1 MAKTPSPVIL
11 TVSPDDL
18 ALDNEGSTSYSDEL
32 TLVGTAVPYSSIVI
46 YDGSTQIGTATA
58 NSSGVWTFQTKP
70 LTDNSHSFTATA
82 TAAGSTTSSAS
93 AAVTLTVASDISNF
107 SPLTDQWSSPI
118 TVGGQ
123 PYYVENAN
131 TNGNAPWAITQLDSH
146 TLQFQLRPNDLWAD
160 NASHRS
166 EISGGTVF
174 AANQTINLSYQFD
187 VLPGFNDTSNNL
199 AWQILGQFHAD
210 DNNATYQAMSE
221 GSPPLA
227 FHLTGANGQGE
238 GDYLA
243 VQVLYALPGQTSWT
257 EATPSGNPLNGFM
270 WVSSTPIVR
279 GQYYDVQVEAS
290 FQNNASGFVEIW
302 INGTQVVDYHG
313 PVGYGGGVYWKEGIY
328 EGWSSNQTITVNYSN
343 TTVTAAPGAP
353 LILTNNVNGNQVMLS
368 GTAQANSTLTLYDGS
383 TKLGTVTVASTGA
396 WFYETGA
403 LSTGAH
409 NITATATDTAGNTSA
424 SSSAAAATISAF
436 TGPIIKNVAISA
448 ATGEALVGQTITFT
462 LTMNSA
468 VTVTGTPTLSLNDGG
483 TAVYKSGSGSSTLT
497 FTYVVGA
504 SDTTQ
509 RGLAITGMT
518 LPSGAAITDTNGNA
532 AILTGAAV
540 QFPGV
545 TIDTQAVKTPA
556 FGDPVANSDGTF
568 TFTGTAGANTTVYF
582 MTSYGSPL
590 GSAAVDSTGHWTF
603 TSPSFAY
610 GTWNSIQAYNVNSLG
625 DVSAI
630 GTENGSGFG
639 ATVNV
644 PASPTITGNALNGN
658 AVTLYGTV
666 SSGVTKV
673 TVYDGTT
680 ALGTATVNSDST
692 WSFTTGALSGG
703 AHKLSATGT
712 SSSGTS
718 GKSAVDTLLIGG
730 ATVGV
735 SSIVASGSGITSG
748 SGDLGAGSVVTL
760 AVNMSGNVTVAGG
773 PPTLTLNDG
782 GTATYVGG
790 SGTST
795 LTFSYTV
802 AAGHNTSDLAVTAFT
817 LNGGALT
824 DTSGSAA
831 DLSGAVTGLS
841 GTLQIDTTTPT
852 VASVVA
858 SGAGITSGSGDLATG
873 KVVTLTVNTSEA
885 VTVAGGT
892 PTLTL
897 NNGAV
902 ATYTGGSGTSAL
914 TFSYTVAA
922 GQNTSD
928 LTVTSV
934 NLNGAAVKDGAG
946 NTADLSGAVTNP
958 TGTLQID
965 TTAPSVA
972 SVVASGSGI
981 SAGSGTIGI
990 GGVVSLTVNLSEAV
1004 TVSGGTP
1011 TLVLNNGAV
1020 ATYTGGSGTSA
1031 LTFSYTVAAGQTTSD
1046 LAVTGVNLNGAAVQ
1060 DGAGNAANL
1069 AAAVVNPSG
1078 TLQISATV
1086 LAVSSVVASGSGI
1099 TSGNGDLDAGSVV
1112 TLTVNL
1118 SDVVTVA
1125 GGTPTLTLN
1134 DGGTATYSGGSGTS
1148 ALTFSYT
1155 VAAGQNTS
1163 DLTVSALN
1171 LNGATIKDSTG
1182 TSATLTGAATNP
1194 AGTLQIDT
1202 TAPTVSSVA
1211 ASGTG
1216 ITSGSGDL
1224 GAGSVVTLTVN
1235 LSEVV
1240 TVAGGTPTLT
1250 LNNGGT
1256 ATYSGG
1262 SGTSALTFSY
1272 TVAAGQNTSDLTV
1285 TALSLN
1291 GATVTDGA
1299 GNSATLTGA
1308 VTNPSGTL
1316 QLDTTAPTVSSVATS
1331 GTGITSGSG
1340 NLGAGSVVTLTVNLS
1355 EAVTVAGGTPT
1366 LVLNDGGTAT
1376 YSGGSGTSTLTF
1388 SYTVAAGQN
1397 TSDLAVT
1404 ALSLNGATVKDGA
1417 GNSATLT
1424 GAVTNPSGTLQI
1436 DGTAPTVASVAA
1448 SGTGIT
1454 SGSGDLGAGSVVTLT
1469 VNLSEAV
1476 TVAGG
1481 TPTLVLNDG
1490 GTATYS
1496 GGSGT
1501 STLTFSYTVAA
1512 GQTTSDLTVT
1522 GVNLNGATVKDGA
1535 GNSAVLTGAVT
1546 NPSGTLQIDATTPTV
1561 SSVASSGTGI
1571 TSGSGDLG
1579 AGSVVTLTVNL
1590 SEAVTVA
1597 GGTPTLVLNDGGT
1610 ATYSGGS
1617 GTSALTFS
1625 YTVAAGQNTSDLTV
1639 TAVNLNGATVKDGAG
1654 NSAALSGAVTNPS
1667 GTLQI
1672 DTTTPTVSSVAASG
1686 SGITSGAGSVAAGS
1700 VVTLTVKLSE
1710 VVTVAGGTPTLTLNN
1725 GGKATYSSGSGTSTL
1740 TFSYTVGANDGDVS
1754 ALAISQLNLPSGAT
1768 IKDGAGNNA
1777 NLTGIAVTFSSLS
1790 VDQPSTIEAAGTTD
1804 LVQAA
1809 HTYYLDPAKGG
1820 TGPQL
1825 KLGGAVLT
1833 VGQLGSNWTVLGAE
1847 AVSGGYD
1854 VVWKNTS
1861 TGLYNVWSVDSSGN
1875 YVKDLATGLSAT
1887 SFSLESFEAVLRQ
1900 DFNGD
1905 GTAGVTSS
1913 LIRANGST
1921 ALLQIAENYYLYVN
1935 GTGPELKYAGSPVT
1949 QGQFGN
1955 ISVIGAVQ
1963 TSSGFDVAFRQAGT
1977 NNFTFWTTDANG
1989 NYMSNISG
1997 LVSGNSLTSEKM
2009 EATFGQ
2015 DFNGDGTV
2023 GVTASLV
2030 QTAKSTNLLQIADQ
2044 YYVYVNGTGPALKY
2058 AGAPLTVG
2066 QFGNINVIA
2075 AVQTSTGYDVAFQM
2089 SGTNNFTFWSVD
2101 GSGNY
2106 TSNLTGLV
2114 AGTSFAAES
2123 METIFGQDFNKDGSV
2138 GVTASLIQRDGTTD
2152 LLQIADNYYIYVNGT
2167 GPSLK
2172 YGGALVTA
2180 GQFANTSFIGA
2191 IQTSTGYDV
2200 ALKNT
2205 STGQFTVWNV
2215 DSSGN
2220 YVNSLVSNAASNSSA
2235 LLSMEVTFQQD
2246 LNGDGIITIPNGQT
2260 MELTGSFSGEIVFG
2274 GATGKLVIDHSDQ
2287 FHGTIGGQLTT
2298 TDVIDFK
2305 DITAGSNASLAY
2317 TGNNS
2322 PGTLTV
2328 SDGTH
2333 TAHVALLGSY
2343 SLANFTASSD
2353 GHGGTS
2359 VVDPPI
2365 ASAQVSSLDQ
2375 QIALFSQYMASDFAT
2390 TSSNTEHGSLLGL
2403 DQLSSL
2409 AHLAVI
2415 PPQQHANV

>member
-1 MAKTPSPVIL
+1 MAKTASPVIL
-11 TVSPDDL
+11 TASSDNFV
-18 ALDNEGSTSYSDEL
+18 LDADGSTIYSDEL
-32 TLVGTAVPYSSIVI
+32 TLVGTSVPYSTIAI
-46 YDGSTQIGTATA
+46 YDGATQIGTVTA
-58 NSSGVWTFQTKP
+58 NSSGVWTF
-70 LTDNSHSFTATA
+70 LTSALSDGSHSFTATA
-82 TAAGSTTSSAS
+82 TSSGSTTSSAS
-93 AAVTLTVASDISNF
+93 AALTATVTADISHF

-118 TVGGQ
+118 YVGGQ

-131 TNGNAPWAITQLDSH
+131 VNGNAPWAVTQLDSH
-146 TLQFQLRPNDLWAD
+146 TLRFQVRPGDLWPD
-160 NASHRS
+160 NGSARS
-166 EISGGTVF
+166 EISGGTLYS
-174 AANQTINLSYQFD
+174 ATQTVDLSYQFT
-187 VLPGFNDTSNNL
+187 VQPGFNDTSGNI
-199 AWQILGQFHAD
+199 AWQIIGQFHAD
-210 DNNATYQAMSE
+210 DGDATYQSIS
-221 GSPPLA
+221 GGNPILA
-227 FHLTGANGQGE
+227 FHLTDASGNGG

-243 VQVLYALPGQTSWT
+243 IQAFYALPGAKSFTA
-257 EATPSGNPLNGFM
+257 ATLPNDLNGYLYI
-270 WVSSTPIVR
+270 SPTPIVR
-279 GQYYDVQVEAS
+279 GQPYDIQVEAN
-290 FQNNASGFVEIW
+290 FQNNSSGFLEVW
-302 INGTQVVDYHG
+302 LNGKQIVDYHG
-313 PVGYGGGVYWKEGIY
+313 PIGYGGAVYWKEGVY
-328 EGWSSNQTITVNYSN
+328 EGWSSNQTITVDYSN
-343 TTVTAAPGAP
+343 TNITTTPGAP
-353 LILTNNVNGNQVMLS
+353 LILGNTVNGNQVMLS

-409 NITATATDTAGNTSA
+409 NITATATDSAGNTSA
-424 SSSAAAATISAF
+424 SSSAAAATINAF

-448 ATGEALVGQTITFT
+448 ASGEALVGQTITFT

-504 SDTTQ
+504 TDTTLK
-509 RGLAITGMT
+509 GLAITGMA
-518 LPSGAAITDTNGNA
+518 LPSGAAITDTSGNG

-545 TIDTQAVKTPA
+545 TIDTQAVKTPV

-582 MTSYGSPL
+582 MLNGSTIGHTSVDGS
-590 GSAAVDSTGHWTF
+590 GNWTY
-603 TSPSFAY
+603 TTPTLQY
-610 GTWNSIQAYNVNSLG
+610 NTWNGLQAYNVNSLG

-630 GTENGSGFG
+630 GSESGGGFG
-639 ATVNV
+639 TNVNL
-644 PASPTITGNALNGN
+644 PASPTITGNALAGN
-658 AVTLYGTV
+658 VATLYGM
-666 SSGVTKV
+666 VTPGLSITRV

-680 ALGTATVNSDST
+680 VLGTAAVNSDNS
-692 WSFTTGALSGG
+692 WSFTTGTLSGG
-703 AHKLSATGT
+703 THSFSATSTNSTGT
-712 SSSGTS
+712 SA
-718 GKSAVDTLLIGG
+718 KSATDSLVVGS
-730 ATVGV
+730 ASVGV
-735 SSIVASGSGITSG
+735 SSIVASGTGITSG

-760 AVNMSGNVTVAGG
+760 TVNMSGNVTVAGG

-802 AAGHNTSDLAVTAFT
+802 AAGQNTSDLAVTAFT

-824 DTSGSAA
+824 DASGSAA
-831 DLSGAVTGLS
+831 DLSSLVSNPS
-841 GTLQIDTTTPT
+841 GTLQIDTTSPT

-858 SGAGITSGSGDLATG
+858 SGTGITSGSGDLAAG
-873 KVVTLTVNTSEA
+873 KVVTLTINTSEA

-897 NNGAV
+897 NDGGT

-928 LTVTSV
+928 LTVTAV
-934 NLNGAAVKDGAG
+934 NLNGAAVRDGAG
-946 NTADLSGAVTNP
+946 NSADLSAAVTNP

-965 TTAPSVA
+965 TTSPSVA
-972 SVVASGSGI
+972 SVVASGAGI

-1011 TLVLNNGAV
+1011 TLALNNGAV
-1020 ATYTGGSGTSA
+1020 ATYTGGSGTNV

-1069 AAAVVNPSG
+1069 AGAVVNPSG

-1099 TSGNGDLDAGSVV
+1099 ASGNGDLGAGSVV

-1118 SDVVTVA
+1118 SDLVTVA
-1125 GGTPTLTLN
+1125 GGTPTLALN
-1134 DGGTATYSGGSGTS
+1134 NGGTATYTGGSGTS

-1163 DLTVSALN
+1163 DLTVTALN
-1171 LNGATIKDSTG
+1171 LNGATVKDSTG
-1182 TSATLTGAATNP
+1182 TSATLTGAVTNP
-1194 AGTLQIDT
+1194 SGTLQIDT
-1202 TAPTVSSVA
+1202 MAPTVSSVA

-1216 ITSGSGDL
+1216 ITSGNGDL

-1235 LSEVV
+1235 LSEAV

-1256 ATYSGG
+1256 ATYAGG

-1316 QLDTTAPTVSSVATS
+1316 QIDTTAPTVSSVAAS
-1331 GTGITSGSG
+1331 GTGITSGNG
-1340 NLGAGSVVTLTVNLS
+1340 DLGAGSVVTLTVNLS
-1355 EAVTVAGGTPT
+1355 EAVTVAGGAPT
-1366 LVLNDGGTAT
+1366 LTLNDGGTAT
-1376 YSGGSGTSTLTF
+1376 YSGGSGTSALTF

-1397 TSDLAVT
+1397 TSDLTVSAVN
-1404 ALSLNGATVKDGA
+1404 LNGATVKDGA

-1436 DGTAPTVASVAA
+1436 DGTAPTVSSVAT
-1448 SGTGIT
+1448 SGTGIS
-1454 SGSGDLGAGSVVTLT
+1454 SGSGDLSAGSVVTLT

-1481 TPTLVLNDG
+1481 TPTLTLNDG

-1501 STLTFSYTVAA
+1501 STLTFSYKVAA
-1512 GQTTSDLTVT
+1512 GQNTSDLAVT
-1522 GVNLNGATVKDGA
+1522 AVSLNGATVKDGA
-1535 GNSAVLTGAVT
+1535 GNSA
-1546 NPSGTLQIDATTPTV
+1546 
-1561 SSVASSGTGI
+1561 
-1571 TSGSGDLG
+1571 
-1579 AGSVVTLTVNL
+1579 TLT
-1590 SEAVTVA
+1590 
-1597 GGTPTLVLNDGGT
+1597 
-1610 ATYSGGS
+1610 
-1617 GTSALTFS
+1617 
-1625 YTVAAGQNTSDLTV
+1625 
-1639 TAVNLNGATVKDGAG
+1639 
-1654 NSAALSGAVTNPS
+1654 GAVTNPS

-1672 DTTTPTVSSVAASG
+1672 DTTTPTVSSVTASG
-1686 SGITSGAGSVAAGS
+1686 AGITGGAGSVASGS

-1710 VVTVAGGTPTLTLNN
+1710 AVTVAGGTPTLTLNN
-1725 GGKATYSSGSGTSTL
+1725 GGVATYTGGSGTGTL
-1740 TFSYTVGANDGDVS
+1740 SFSYMVDASDSDVA
-1754 ALAISQLNLPSGAT
+1754 ALAIAQFNLPNGVT

-1777 NLTGIAVTFSSLS
+1777 NVAGAKVAFANLS
-1790 VDQPSTIEAAGTTD
+1790 VDQPTAIEALGSTT
-1804 LVQAA
+1804 LVKAA
-1809 HTYYLDPAKGG
+1809 NNYYLNPSSGG
-1820 TGPQL
+1820 TGPVL
-1825 KLGGAVLT
+1825 KFGGTALTAGQFGGSWTILGAEAVSGGYEVAWKNTATGLFTVWNVDSNGNVVSNLSSDAAPNSYALESLETTFHQDLNGDGTIGLVGAAVEAAGATSLLKVGNNYALTPVGGTSGIELMFGGAALT
-1833 VGQLGSNWTVLGAE
+1833 VGQFGGSWTILGAE

-1854 VVWKNTS
+1854 VAWKNT
-1861 TGLYNVWSVDSSGN
+1861 
-1875 YVKDLATGLSAT
+1875 ATGLFTVWNVDSNGNVVSNLISDAAPN
-1887 SFSLESFEAVLRQ
+1887 SYALEALETTFHQ

-1905 GTAGVTSS
+1905 GTIGVTTNVIEST
-1913 LIRANGST
+1913 GST
-1921 ALLQIAENYYLYVN
+1921 ILQQVANNYYLN
-1935 GTGPELKYAGSPVT
+1935 PSSGGTGPELKFGGTALT
-1949 QGQFGN
+1949 AGQFGG
-1955 ISVIGAVQ
+1955 SWTLLGAE
-1963 TSSGFDVAFRQAGT
+1963 A
-1977 NNFTFWTTDANG
+1977 
-1989 NYMSNISG
+1989 
-1997 LVSGNSLTSEKM
+1997 VSG
-2009 EATFGQ
+2009 
-2015 DFNGDGTV
+2015 
-2023 GVTASLV
+2023 
-2030 QTAKSTNLLQIADQ
+2030 
-2044 YYVYVNGTGPALKY
+2044 
-2058 AGAPLTVG
+2058 
-2066 QFGNINVIA
+2066 
-2075 AVQTSTGYDVAFQM
+2075 GYDVAWRN
-2089 SGTNNFTFWSVD
+2089 TA
-2101 GSGNY
+2101 
-2106 TSNLTGLV
+2106 TGL
-2114 AGTSFAAES
+2114 
-2123 METIFGQDFNKDGSV
+2123 
-2138 GVTASLIQRDGTTD
+2138 
-2152 LLQIADNYYIYVNGT
+2152 
-2167 GPSLK
+2167 
-2172 YGGALVTA
+2172 
-2180 GQFANTSFIGA
+2180 
-2191 IQTSTGYDV
+2191 
-2200 ALKNT
+2200 
-2205 STGQFTVWNV
+2205 FTVWNV
-2215 DSSGN
+2215 DSNGN
-2220 YVNSLVSNAASNSSA
+2220 CVSNLISGAAPNSSA
-2235 LLSMEVTFQQD
+2235 LESLETTFQQD

-2274 GATGKLVIDHSDQ
+2274 GAAGTLIIDHSDQ

-2305 DITAGSNASLAY
+2305 DIGAGSNASLAY
-2317 TGNNS
+2317 SGS
-2322 PGTLTV
+2322 HSSGTLTV

-2333 TAHVALLGSY
+2333 TANVALLGSY

-2359 VVDPPI
+2359 VVDPPL
-2365 ASAQVSSLDQ
+2365 ASAQAGSLDH
-2375 QIALFSQYMASDFAT
+2375 QIALFSQYMASDFSS

-2403 DQLSSL
+2403 DQLPSV